1 MLFLRIHVNSFSSIK
16 IVELHFG
23 AAVHSPFEAGV
34 SEIAGAVAFG
44 PPVAVYKTEPT
55 PFAGSESAG
64 RKASLWERL
73 FQELVVQCLS
83 NVDEDKTVS
92 LSLSLFV

>member
-1 MLFLRIHVNSFSSIK
+1 M
-16 IVELHFG
+16 
-23 AAVHSPFEAGV
+23 AGV
-34 SEIAGAVAFG
+34 VAFG

-64 RKASLWERL
+64 TKASLWERL

-83 NVDEDKTVS
+83 NVDKHQRVS
-92 LSLSLFV
+92 LGLSLDRSLYELSDVES